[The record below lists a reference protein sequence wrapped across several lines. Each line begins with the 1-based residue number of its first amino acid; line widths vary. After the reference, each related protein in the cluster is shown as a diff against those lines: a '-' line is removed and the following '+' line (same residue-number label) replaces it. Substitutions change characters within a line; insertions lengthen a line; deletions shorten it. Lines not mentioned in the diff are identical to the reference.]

1 MAEAVEGVEGKRC
14 GEDGLGGK
22 LDRVGKAG
30 DKLDDVRGVEG
41 ARRNEVGKREAV
53 QDCWVRSAATRWRR
67 GRGSLDAKGKEHSRT
82 LSAAPVARLAMEPI
96 QVSCGW

>member
-1 MAEAVEGVEGKRC
+1 MAEAVEGVEGERC

-41 ARRNEVGKREAV
+41 ARRNEVGEREAV
-53 QDCWVRSAATRWRR
+53 QDCSVRSAAARCGGEVWN
-67 GRGSLDAKGKEHSRT
+67 AKGKEHSRT
-82 LSAAPVARLAMEPI
+82 LSPAPVARLAMEAI